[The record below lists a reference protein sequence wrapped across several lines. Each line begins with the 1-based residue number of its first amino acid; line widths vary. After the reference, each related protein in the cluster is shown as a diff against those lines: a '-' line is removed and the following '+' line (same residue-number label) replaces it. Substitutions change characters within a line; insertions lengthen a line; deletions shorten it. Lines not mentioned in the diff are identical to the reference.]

1 MFHEWSDI
9 LRKHNIT
16 RFHKYHPPVKGLAIK
31 SPLPFGSP
39 SSSYQLSPGLS
50 PRLSP
55 AQSSPKMSPRMSP
68 QHKKTGPQKAETKD
82 KNPLPGRIG
91 NFIFLGGGGRINYYL
106 LTWEFRTLKYQYI
119 E

>member
-9 LRKHNIT
+9 LRKNNIT

-39 SSSYQLSPGLS
+39 SSSYQMSPGLSPGLS

-91 NFIFLGGGGRINYYL
+91 NFNTLCWGGGQLR
-106 LTWEFRTLKYQYI
+106 FRT
-119 E
+119 